1 MSTILVAEDSFALAN
16 LLMFVL
22 RNAGF
27 EVDLHRTGASAY
39 EAARYRA
46 YDLILLDQQMPK
58 MTGLEVIAALR
69 NESLHA
75 STPIFLCTAKSH
87 EIGIEQAQQ
96 RWNIADVFH
105 KPFSPK
111 ALVQVLKSAVQ
122 PQSSEAR

>member
-46 YDLILLDQQMPK
+46 YDLILLDHRF
-58 MTGLEVIAALR
+58 G
-69 NESLHA
+69 
-75 STPIFLCTAKSH
+75 SH
-87 EIGIEQAQQ
+87 RGPA
-96 RWNIADVFH
+96 
-105 KPFSPK
+105 
-111 ALVQVLKSAVQ
+111 
-122 PQSSEAR
+122 